1 MPKMPRISGLTLLV
15 GVVLFAFSAAGCV
28 IAPKAANDRSP
39 TSKKC
44 RLLVLPFTNMASI
57 FGPDASVMGPA
68 TGQVFVTG
76 HVEEDA
82 AEHLDM
88 ALQGQL
94 AKQTGLL
101 WTVSVTGPNLFNS
114 VEITNRHDH
123 INAIRGIGL
132 ARSADVVLCGYLYIF
147 EERRGGAYGV
157 ERPARIAF
165 EMALIQVDS
174 GQLLWH
180 RKYAERQKPLSDD
193 LLAIGRFFKRKG
205 RWVSALEMGEL
216 AISEM
221 LPDMRAAL
229 PY

>member
-1 MPKMPRISGLTLLV
+1 MPKMLRISGLTLLV
-15 GVVLFAFSAAGCV
+15 GAVLFAFSVAGCV
-28 IAPKAANDRSP
+28 LAPKAANDISP
-39 TSKKC
+39 VSKKC
-44 RLLVLPFTNMASI
+44 RLLVLPFIDMASI

-76 HVEEDA
+76 QVDEDA
-82 AEHLDM
+82 AEHLDT
-88 ALQGQL
+88 ALRRQL
-94 AKQTGLL
+94 AKQTDLL
-101 WTVSVTGPNLFNS
+101 WTVTGPNLFNS

-123 INAIRGIGL
+123 IEALRSIGS
-132 ARSADVVLCGYLYIF
+132 ARSADVVLGGYLYIF

-180 RKYAERQKPLSDD
+180 RKYAERQQSLSED